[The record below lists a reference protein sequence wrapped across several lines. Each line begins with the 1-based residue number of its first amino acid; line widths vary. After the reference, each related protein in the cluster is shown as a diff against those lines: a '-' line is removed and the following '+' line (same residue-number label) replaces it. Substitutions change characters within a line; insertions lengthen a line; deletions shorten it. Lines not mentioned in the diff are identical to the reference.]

1 MLWLCLNFP
10 DLPINI
16 FSIDKAIEKPIAI
29 IGSSNTIIA
38 INKTCRSLGIKN
50 GMSLSAAY
58 AISNLIEVK
67 HRNKHKETKKLE
79 EIAISLFQYSSQ
91 ISISL
96 PSSILVEIGASIALF
111 RDTQNLINQL

>member
-16 FSIDKAIEKPIAI
+16 FSIDRTIENPIAI
-29 IGSSNTIIA
+29 IGPSNTIIA
-38 INKTCRSLGIKN
+38 INKKCQSLGIKN

-67 HRNKHKETKKLE
+67 HRNKHKEARYK
-79 EIAISLFQYSSQ
+79 
-91 ISISL
+91 
-96 PSSILVEIGASIALF
+96 PNHRVVEITHTAIVCGKPANSYC
-111 RDTQNLINQL
+111 